1 MRTHTST
8 VSYHINR
15 VNITLTKYEVDALF
29 FLGIYIL
36 VVFGELSLRQS
47 ALGCGCRE
55 IQKMLGW
62 KEGSEEREKRKE
74 WYGNQ
79 I

>member
-1 MRTHTST
+1 MK
-8 VSYHINR
+8 
-15 VNITLTKYEVDALF
+15 LMPFF

-47 ALGCGCRE
+47 ALGRGCRE